1 MKKVYQD
8 KKLEKTYKDLKLKF
22 PGGDF
27 EQPPKYDPKLF
38 SCEGDEQL
46 DSPTDHELGL

>member
-1 MKKVYQD
+1 MKKVYED
-8 KKLEKTYKDLKLKF
+8 AKLKF
-22 PGGDF
+22 PRGDF

-46 DSPTDHELGL
+46 DSPTDPDLGL